1 MNNLNTILIIFT
13 DPQLSYSPS
22 TLNLYDALSQN
33 FKVEIVS
40 FEPDQSFSG
49 HKITDKHVRYLGIPN
64 QNTGVPLVK
73 RIHAELNKTFF
84 KNRDHSDLLL
94 NEKAV
99 ALIETIKMF
108 DGVIIAIDFFALW
121 CVQKA
126 GKKAHLVSLE
136 ILDHDRYRDACNM
149 EAIESVIVQTKERY
163 DFLFGDRKLKT
174 FLIQN
179 APNYKKSE
187 PQINLRKKTDL
198 IFCGSAVPTF
208 GIFNCIEFIADYPEY
223 TLTVKGAIPP
233 HVRKVISETF
243 HELLEEQRLILD
255 DEYILT
261 EDLNNYLKRYYIG
274 FVFYDF
280 YRFDHIN
287 RFNYKTAP
295 SGKLFNFYNAGI
307 PVIANNLP
315 GLNSIEDFSAGVM
328 INVMSSNSIKKAID
342 KIDLNYDSYAKGA
355 KEASLYF
362 DFKSNVQPFIHYLNG
377 KAVSSA
383 NAS

>member
-1 MNNLNTILIIFT
+1 MNNLGTVLIIFT

-40 FEPDQSFSG
+40 FEPDQSFSS
-49 HKITDKHVRYLGIPN
+49 HKITDKQVRYLNVPN
-64 QNTGVPLVK
+64 QNAGVPLAK
-73 RIHAELNKTFF
+73 RIYAELNKTLF
-84 KNRDHSDLLL
+84 KNRVHSDPLL

-108 DGVIIAIDFFALW
+108 NGEIIAVDFFALW
-121 CVQKA
+121 CVQNA
-126 GKKAHLVSLE
+126 GRKAHLFSLE
-136 ILDHDRYRDACNM
+136 ILDYDRYRDACNM
-149 EAIESVIVQTKERY
+149 EAIESVIIQTKERY

-187 PQINLRKKTDL
+187 YQVSQRKRTNL
-198 IFCGSAVPTF
+198 IFCGSAVPAF
-208 GIFNCIEFIADYPEY
+208 GIFNCIEFITDYPEY

-233 HVRKVISETF
+233 GVKKVIFDTF
-243 HELLEEQRLILD
+243 HGLLEEKRLILD
-255 DEYILT
+255 DEYITT
-261 EDLNNYLKRYYIG
+261 EDLNDYLKGYYIG

-295 SGKLFNFYNAGI
+295 SGKLFNYYNAGI
-307 PVIANNLP
+307 PVIGNNLP

-342 KIDLNYDSYAKGA
+342 KIELNYESYAKGA
-355 KEASLYF
+355 KEASLHF
-362 DFKSNVQPFIHYLNG
+362 DFKSNVQPFIHYITE
-377 KAVSSA
+377 KAISSA
-383 NAS
+383 NVN